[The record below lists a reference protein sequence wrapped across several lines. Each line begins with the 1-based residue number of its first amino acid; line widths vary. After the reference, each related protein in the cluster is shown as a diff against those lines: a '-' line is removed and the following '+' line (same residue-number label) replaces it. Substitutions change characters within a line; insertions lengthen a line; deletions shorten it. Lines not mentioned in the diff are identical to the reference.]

1 MFLSHPSTPSLDM
14 VKVVIELSTRKYR
27 LIAFDLDGVLTESRS
42 SWEHVHDYFGVPMGS
57 RRKNFLDYVWG
68 RIDYNE
74 WIKRDIEL
82 WNKAL
87 GRKLRR
93 EDLLEAID
101 GVKVN
106 DDVGRVVGE
115 LKGRGFIVGII
126 SAGIGQLAE
135 KIASKH
141 GFDFWIANPI
151 TFTSNGVVSDNQRAR
166 MPPYRKPLT
175 LLWIARRYGVSIR
188 ETIYVGDSDW
198 DIGVIKLAGCGI
210 AYNCSTKLAG
220 NANIV
225 VNKLSEV
232 LEAIAQC

>member
-1 MFLSHPSTPSLDM
+1 MWFK
-14 VKVVIELSTRKYR
+14 KVVTKLSTRRYK
-27 LIAFDLDGVLTESRS
+27 LIAFDLDGVLTESKS
-42 SWEHVHDYFGVPMGS
+42 SWEYVHDYFNVSTSS

-74 WIKRDIEL
+74 WIRRDIEL

-93 EDLLEAID
+93 EDLLKAIN
-101 GVKVN
+101 GIKVN
-106 DDVGRVVGE
+106 DDVDRVVDE
-115 LKGRGFIVGII
+115 LKKQGFIIGII

-135 KIASKH
+135 KIAGKY

-175 LLWIARRYGVSIR
+175 LLWSARRYGISIR

-210 AYNCSTKLAG
+210 AYNCSTRLADH
-220 NANIV
+220 ADVV
-225 VNKLSEV
+225 VNELREV
-232 LEAIAQC
+232 PKAIAKC

>member
-1 MFLSHPSTPSLDM
+1 M
-14 VKVVIELSTRKYR
+14 STRKYK
-27 LIAFDLDGVLTESRS
+27 LIAFDLDGVLTKSKS
-42 SWEHVHDYFGVPMGS
+42 SWEYVHDYFGVPISS

-74 WIKRDIEL
+74 WIRRDIEL

-101 GVKVN
+101 GIKVN
-106 DDVGRVVGE
+106 DNVSRVVGE
-115 LKGRGFIVGII
+115 LKNKGFIVGII

-135 KIASKH
+135 KIASKYE
-141 GFDFWIANPI
+141 FDFWIANPI
-151 TFTSNGVVSDNQRAR
+151 TFTSNGIVSENQRAR

-175 LLWIARRYGVSIR
+175 LLWSARHYGVSIR

-210 AYNCSTKLAG
+210 AYNCSIKLAD
-220 NANIV
+220 NADIV
-225 VNKLSEV
+225 VNELSEIPK
-232 LEAIAQC
+232 AIARCQ